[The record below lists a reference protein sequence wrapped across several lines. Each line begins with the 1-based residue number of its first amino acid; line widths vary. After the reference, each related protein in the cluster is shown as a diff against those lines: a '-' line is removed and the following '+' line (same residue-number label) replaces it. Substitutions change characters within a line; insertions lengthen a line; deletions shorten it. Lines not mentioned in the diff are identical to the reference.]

1 MTSRLALG
9 ATVAA
14 IVLCTTAGA
23 SAQTYEVTKLVPGS
37 AFHGVHGLGIDK
49 SGRLFAGS
57 VAGAALYEVDRDNG
71 TAKIAI
77 PSPEGMA
84 DDIAFAPDG
93 TMAWTGFLT
102 GDLYSRKG
110 DGPVKKLASGLPGIN
125 SLAFRKDGRL
135 YATQVFLGDA
145 LYEIDVEGVKP
156 PRKIMEKMG
165 GLNGFEFG
173 PDDMLYGPL
182 WFKGQVAKVDVDKAE
197 LTVVADGFKIPAAV
211 NFDSKGNLWVVDT
224 ALGQLVRVDPK
235 TGAKKMVA
243 QLKPSLDNLAI
254 DDKDRIFV
262 SNMADNGIQ
271 EVDPETGAAKQVIIG
286 KLALPGGI
294 GVVSD
299 GGKDTIYVADV
310 FAYRTVDGAT
320 GEVSEP
326 ARMHADGVTLE
337 YPMSA
342 TAKGDDVLLSSWF
355 TGTVQLIDRKTG
367 KTREMLHDFKAPHDA
382 IKLGDGSIL
391 VNELGSKSLVRA
403 SGEHGKDRT
412 VVIGGLEGPVGL
424 VAGSGGAVYLTE
436 AFAGQVSK
444 VEANGEKTVIAKDLK
459 RPEGIALAP
468 DGKLIVAEVGAKRI
482 IQIDPANGT
491 VTEIAANLPIG
502 LAGRARRTAEQHP
515 DRRRRRRDGGDLLLV
530 GYRERDLQG
539 HEKIGVGGSRP
550 LRPVILSYAL
560 GSPRIISVALAIL
573 LLLELGKPSPSLDF
587 MLWISA
593 MTRARLSKNSISS
606 RPILKSRPVR
616 LIQPMLMRKPA
627 AQWMRTPERALV
639 FSTRIEGHGLT

>member
-1 MTSRLALG
+1 MTSRLALY

-14 IVLCTTAGA
+14 TVLFTTGVGA

-37 AFHGVHGLGIDK
+37 AFHGVHGLAIDK
-49 SGRLFAGS
+49 AGRLFAGS
-57 VAGAALYEVDRDNG
+57 VAGAALYEVDRNNG

-77 PSPEGMA
+77 PAPEGMA

-110 DGPVKKLASGLPGIN
+110 DGPIKKLASGLPGIN
-125 SLAFRKDGRL
+125 SLAYRKDGRL
-135 YATQVFLGDA
+135 YATTVFLGDT

-156 PRKIMEKMG
+156 PRMIMEKMG

-182 WFKGQVAKVDVDKAE
+182 WFKGQVARVDVDKPE

-235 TGAKKMVA
+235 TGVKKVIA

-271 EVDPETGAAKQVIIG
+271 EVDPETGAAKQLIIG
-286 KLALPGGI
+286 KLALPSGI
-294 GVVSD
+294 AVVSD
-299 GGKDTIYVADV
+299 GAKDTIYVADV

-342 TAKGDDVLLSSWF
+342 TAKGDDVILSSWF
-355 TGTVQLIDRKTG
+355 TGTVQVIDRKTG

-382 IKLGDGSIL
+382 IKLSDGSLL

-403 SGEHGKDRT
+403 SGEHGKDRN
-412 VVIGGLEGPVGL
+412 VLIGGLEGPVGL
-424 VAGSGGAVYLTE
+424 VGGEKGDVYVTE

-444 VEANGEKTVIAKDLK
+444 VESNGGKTVIAKDLK
-459 RPEGIALAP
+459 MPEGIALAG

-482 IQIDPANGT
+482 VQIDPQNGN
-491 VTEIAANLPIG
+491 VTEIAGNLPIG
-502 LAGRARRTAEQHP
+502 LPAAAP
-515 DRRRRRRDGGDLLLV
+515 GGLPV
-530 GYRERDLQG
+530 PT
-539 HEKIGVGGSRP
+539 GVGVGASGT
-550 LRPVILSYAL
+550 IYFSSDIENAIYK
-560 GSPRIISVALAIL
+560 VA
-573 LLLELGKPSPSLDF
+573 K
-587 MLWISA
+587 
-593 MTRARLSKNSISS
+593 K
-606 RPILKSRPVR
+606 
-616 LIQPMLMRKPA
+616 
-627 AQWMRTPERALV
+627 
-639 FSTRIEGHGLT
+639 

>member
-1 MTSRLALG
+1 MMGRLALW
-9 ATVAA
+9 ASVAA
-14 IVLCTTAGA
+14 IVAGTTAGA

-57 VAGAALYEVDRDNG
+57 VAGAALYEVDRNSG
-71 TAKIAI
+71 TAKIAV
-77 PSPEGMA
+77 PSPEGMS

-93 TMAWTGFLT
+93 TMAWTAFLT

-110 DGPVKKLASGLPGIN
+110 DGAVKKLASGLPGIN

-135 YATQVFLGDA
+135 YATQVFLADA

-173 PDDMLYGPL
+173 PDDKLYGPL
-182 WFKGQVAKVDVDKAE
+182 WFKGQVARVDVDKAE
-197 LTVVADGFKIPAAV
+197 LSVVADGFKIPAAV
-211 NFDSKGNLWVVDT
+211 NFDSKGNLFVVDT

-271 EVDPETGAAKQVIIG
+271 EVDPETGAARQVIIG

-299 GGKDTIYVADV
+299 GGKDTIYIADV

-320 GEVSEP
+320 GEISEP

-342 TAKGDDVLLSSWF
+342 TASGDDVLLSSWF

-367 KTREMLHDFKAPHDA
+367 KTREMLHGFKTPHDA
-382 IKLGDGSIL
+382 VKLGDGSIL

-424 VAGSGGAVYLTE
+424 AAGSGGAVYLTE

-444 VEANGEKTVIAKDLK
+444 VEANGEKTVIARDLK
-459 RPEGIALAP
+459 GPEGIAVAP
-468 DGKLIVAEVGAKRI
+468 DGKLIVAEVGARRI
-482 IQIDPANGT
+482 VSIDPASGA
-491 VTEIAANLPIG
+491 VSEIAANLPIG
-502 LAGRARRTAEQHP
+502 LPAAP
-515 DRRRRRRDGGDLLLV
+515 GGLPSN
-530 GYRERDLQG
+530 
-539 HEKIGVGGSRP
+539 IPTGVGVGATG
-550 LRPVILSYAL
+550 VIYFS
-560 GSPRIISVALAIL
+560 SDIENAIY
-573 LLLELGKPSPSLDF
+573 KV
-587 MLWISA
+587 
-593 MTRARLSKNSISS
+593 
-606 RPILKSRPVR
+606 VR
-616 LIQPMLMRKPA
+616 K
-627 AQWMRTPERALV
+627 
-639 FSTRIEGHGLT
+639 

>member
-14 IVLCTTAGA
+14 TVLFSTSVGA

-49 SGRLFAGS
+49 AGRLFAGS
-57 VAGAALYEVDRDNG
+57 VAGAALYEVDRNNG

-77 PSPEGMA
+77 PTPEGMA

-110 DGPVKKLASGLPGIN
+110 DGPIKKLASGLPGIN

-135 YATQVFLGDA
+135 YATTVFLGDT

-156 PRKIMEKMG
+156 PRMIMEKMG

-271 EVDPETGAAKQVIIG
+271 EVDPETGAAKQIIIG

-320 GEVSEP
+320 GEVTEP

-342 TAKGDDVLLSSWF
+342 TAKGDEVILSSWF
-355 TGTVQLIDRKTG
+355 TGTVQVIDRKTG
-367 KTREMLHDFKAPHDA
+367 KTREMMHGFKAPHDA
-382 IKLGDGSIL
+382 IRLEDGSIL
-391 VNELGSKSLVRA
+391 VNELGTKSLVRV
-403 SGEHGKDRT
+403 SGEHGKDRNAADRRRSK
-412 VVIGGLEGPVGL
+412 GR
-424 VAGSGGAVYLTE
+424 SGWSAARMARSTSPRLLP
-436 AFAGQVSK
+436 AQVSK
-444 VEANGEKTVIAKDLK
+444 VESNGEKTVIAKDLK
-459 RPEGIALAP
+459 MPEGIARAA

-482 IQIDPANGT
+482 D
-491 VTEIAANLPIG
+491 
-502 LAGRARRTAEQHP
+502 RDRSARRNRHARSPATCRSGWPARPGDCRPIFRPASASARPASIYFSSDIENAIYKVAEEVGLVPRHAWEEAKPGPMDQAARPQSGGTGGHASRGSNILP
-515 DRRRRRRDGGDLLLV
+515 LSVRVLRRAPTTGDAV
-530 GYRERDLQG
+530 
-539 HEKIGVGGSRP
+539 
-550 LRPVILSYAL
+550 LRGCPEIDQQI
-560 GSPRIISVALAIL
+560 P
-573 LLLELGKPSPSLDF
+573 ELRGATQFRADSKPSSGGCDGELDE
-587 MLWISA
+587 
-593 MTRARLSKNSISS
+593 
-606 RPILKSRPVR
+606 
-616 LIQPMLMRKPA
+616 RK
-627 AQWMRTPERALV
+627 MV
-639 FSTRIEGHGLT
+639 

>member
-1 MTSRLALG
+1 MTSRLALC

-14 IVLCTTAGA
+14 AVLFTSHVGA

-37 AFHGVHGLGIDK
+37 AFHGVHGLGIDRA
-49 SGRLFAGS
+49 GRLLAGS
-57 VAGAALYEVDRDNG
+57 VAGAAIYEVDRNNG

-77 PSPEGMA
+77 PAPEGMA

-93 TMAWTGFLT
+93 TMAWTGFLS

-110 DGPVKKLASGLPGIN
+110 DGPIKKLASGLPGIN
-125 SLAFRKDGRL
+125 SLAYRKDGRL
-135 YATQVFLGDA
+135 YATTVFLGDA
-145 LYEIDVEGVKP
+145 LYEIDIEGVKP
-156 PRKIMEKMG
+156 PRLIMEKMG

-182 WFKGQVAKVDVDKAE
+182 WFKGQVAKVDVDRPE
-197 LTVVADGFKIPAAV
+197 LTVVAEGFKIPAAV
-211 NFDSKGNLWVVDT
+211 NFDSKGNLWVVDA

-271 EVDPETGAAKQVIIG
+271 EVDPETGAAKQLIIG

-299 GGKDTIYVADV
+299 GAKDTIYVADV

-342 TAKGDDVLLSSWF
+342 TARGDEVILSSWF
-355 TGTVQLIDRKTG
+355 TGTVQVIDRNSG
-367 KTREMLHDFKAPHDA
+367 KTREMMHGFKAPHDA
-382 IKLGDGSIL
+382 IRLADGSIL
-391 VNELGSKSLVRA
+391 VNELGSKSLIRA
-403 SGEHGKDRT
+403 SGEHGKDRN
-412 VVIGGLEGPVGL
+412 VLIGDLEGPVGL
-424 VAGSGGAVYLTE
+424 VGGPKGEVYVTE

-444 VEANGEKTVIAKDLK
+444 VESSGEKTVVAKDLK
-459 RPEGIALAP
+459 MPEGIALAP

-482 IQIDPANGT
+482 VQIDPQNGNT
-491 VTEIAANLPIG
+491 TEIAGNLPIG
-502 LAGRARRTAEQHP
+502 LPPATP
-515 DRRRRRRDGGDLLLV
+515 GGLPV
-530 GYRERDLQG
+530 PT
-539 HEKIGVGGSRP
+539 GVGIGASGT
-550 LRPVILSYAL
+550 IYFS
-560 GSPRIISVALAIL
+560 SDIENAIY
-573 LLLELGKPSPSLDF
+573 KV
-587 MLWISA
+587 
-593 MTRARLSKNSISS
+593 TK
-606 RPILKSRPVR
+606 K
-616 LIQPMLMRKPA
+616 Q
-627 AQWMRTPERALV
+627 TP
-639 FSTRIEGHGLT
+639 

>member
-1 MTSRLALG
+1 MTSRLAL
-9 ATVAA
+9 ATTVAA
-14 IVLCTTAGA
+14 IVLGNTAVA

-57 VAGAALYEVDRDNG
+57 VAGATLYEVDRANG
-71 TAKIAI
+71 TAKIAV

-197 LTVVADGFKIPAAV
+197 LSVVADGFKIPAAV
-211 NFDSKGNLWVVDT
+211 NFDSKGNLFVVDT

-271 EVDPETGAAKQVIIG
+271 EVDPETGTAKQVIIG

-299 GGKDTIYVADV
+299 GGKDTIYIADV

-342 TAKGDDVLLSSWF
+342 TANGDDVLLSSWF

-367 KTREMLHDFKAPHDA
+367 KTKEMLHDFKAPHDA
-382 IKLGDGSIL
+382 VKLGDGSIL

-412 VVIGGLEGPVGL
+412 VVLGGLEGPVGL
-424 VAGSGGAVYLTE
+424 VAGSGGTVYLTE

-444 VEANGEKTVIAKDLK
+444 VEANGEKTVVAKDLK
-459 RPEGIALAP
+459 GPEGIALAP

-502 LAGRARRTAEQHP
+502 LPAAP
-515 DRRRRRRDGGDLLLV
+515 GGLPSN
-530 GYRERDLQG
+530 
-539 HEKIGVGGSRP
+539 IPTGVGVGATG
-550 LRPVILSYAL
+550 VIYFS
-560 GSPRIISVALAIL
+560 SDIENAIY
-573 LLLELGKPSPSLDF
+573 KV
-587 MLWISA
+587 
-593 MTRARLSKNSISS
+593 
-606 RPILKSRPVR
+606 VR
-616 LIQPMLMRKPA
+616 K
-627 AQWMRTPERALV
+627 
-639 FSTRIEGHGLT
+639 

>member
-1 MTSRLALG
+1 MTSRLAFG

-14 IVLCTTAGA
+14 AMLFATGA

-49 SGRLFAGS
+49 TGRLFAGS
-57 VAGAALYEVDRDNG
+57 VAGAALYEVDRANG

-77 PSPEGMA
+77 ASPEGMA

-102 GDLYSRKG
+102 GDIYSRKG

-182 WFKGQVAKVDVDKAE
+182 WFKGQVARVDVDKGE
-197 LTVVADGFKIPAAV
+197 LKVVADGFKIPAAV

-243 QLKPSLDNLAI
+243 QLKASLDNLAI

-271 EVDPETGAAKQVIIG
+271 EIDPETGAARQVISG

-299 GGKDTIYVADV
+299 GTKDTIYVADV

-342 TAKGDDVLLSSWF
+342 TAKGDDVILSSWF
-355 TGTVQLIDRKTG
+355 TGTVQVIDRKTG
-367 KTREMLHDFKAPHDA
+367 KTREMLHGFKAPHDA
-382 IKLGDGSIL
+382 IKLADGTIL
-391 VNELGSKSLVRA
+391 VNELGSKALVRA

-412 VVIGGLEGPVGL
+412 ELSSGLEGPVGL
-424 VAGSGGAVYLTE
+424 VAGSKGDVYVTE
-436 AFAGQVSK
+436 AFAGQVSLI
-444 VEANGEKTVIAKDLK
+444 ESNGEKTIIAKDLK
-459 RPEGIALAP
+459 MPEGIALGP
-468 DGKLIVAEVGAKRI
+468 DGMLVVAEVGAKRI
-482 IQIDPANGT
+482 VRIDPVTGT

-502 LAGRARRTAEQHP
+502 LAAAP
-515 DRRRRRRDGGDLLLV
+515 GGLPTNIPTGV
-530 GYRERDLQG
+530 
-539 HEKIGVGGSRP
+539 GVGGSG
-550 LRPVILSYAL
+550 VIYFTSD
-560 GSPRIISVALAIL
+560 VENAIY
-573 LLLELGKPSPSLDF
+573 KV
-587 MLWISA
+587 
-593 MTRARLSKNSISS
+593 
-606 RPILKSRPVR
+606 VR
-616 LIQPMLMRKPA
+616 K
-627 AQWMRTPERALV
+627 
-639 FSTRIEGHGLT
+639 

>member
-1 MTSRLALG
+1 MTSRLALRT
-9 ATVAA
+9 TVAA
-14 IVLCTTAGA
+14 TVLFATGVGA
-23 SAQTYEVTKLVPGS
+23 SAQTYEVTQLVPGS

-49 SGRLFAGS
+49 AGRLFAGS
-57 VAGAALYEVDRDNG
+57 VAGAALYEVDRNNG

-77 PSPEGMA
+77 PTPEGMA

-110 DGPVKKLASGLPGIN
+110 DGPIKKLASGLPGIN
-125 SLAFRKDGRL
+125 SLAYRKDGRL
-135 YATQVFLGDA
+135 YATTVFLGDT
-145 LYEIDVEGVKP
+145 LYEIDVEGIKP
-156 PRKIMEKMG
+156 PRTIMEKMG

-197 LTVVADGFKIPAAV
+197 LTIVADGFKIPAAV

-271 EVDPETGAAKQVIIG
+271 EVDAETGAARQVISG

-326 ARMHADGVTLE
+326 ARMHAAGVTLE

-342 TAKGDDVLLSSWF
+342 TAKGDEVILSSWF
-355 TGTVQLIDRKTG
+355 TGTVQVIDRKTG
-367 KTREMLHDFKAPHDA
+367 ATREMMHDFKAPHDA
-382 IKLGDGSIL
+382 IRLADGSVL
-391 VNELGSKSLVRA
+391 VNELGSKSLIRA

-412 VVIGGLEGPVGL
+412 VLIGDLAGPVGL
-424 VAGSGGAVYLTE
+424 VGGPNGDVYVTE
-436 AFAGQVSK
+436 AFGGQVSK
-444 VEANGEKTVIAKDLK
+444 VQSNGEKTVIAKDLK
-459 RPEGIALAP
+459 MPEGIALTP
-468 DGKLIVAEVGAKRI
+468 GGRLIVAEVGAKRI
-482 IQIDPANGT
+482 VEIDPQTGN
-491 VTEIAANLPIG
+491 VTEIAGNLPIG
-502 LAGRARRTAEQHP
+502 LAAAPSGLPTNIP
-515 DRRRRRRDGGDLLLV
+515 T
-530 GYRERDLQG
+530 
-539 HEKIGVGGSRP
+539 GVGVGASGT
-550 LRPVILSYAL
+550 IYFS
-560 GSPRIISVALAIL
+560 SDIENAIY
-573 LLLELGKPSPSLDF
+573 KV
-587 MLWISA
+587 
-593 MTRARLSKNSISS
+593 TK
-606 RPILKSRPVR
+606 K
-616 LIQPMLMRKPA
+616 
-627 AQWMRTPERALV
+627 
-639 FSTRIEGHGLT
+639 

>member
-1 MTSRLALG
+1 MTSRLAFG

-14 IVLCTTAGA
+14 AVLLATGA

-49 SGRLFAGS
+49 TGRLFAGS
-57 VAGAALYEVDRDNG
+57 VAGAALYEVDRNSG

-84 DDIAFAPDG
+84 DDLAFAPDG

-135 YATQVFLGDA
+135 YATTVFLGDA

-173 PDDMLYGPL
+173 PDDLLYGPL

-299 GGKDTIYVADV
+299 GARDTIYVADV
-310 FAYRTVDGAT
+310 FAYRTVDGTT
-320 GEVSEP
+320 GEVTEP

-342 TAKGDDVLLSSWF
+342 TAKGDDVVLSSWF
-355 TGTVQLIDRKTG
+355 TGTVQVIDRKTG
-367 KTREMLHDFKAPHDA
+367 KTVEMLHDFKAPHDA
-382 IKLGDGSIL
+382 VKLGDGSIL
-391 VNELGSKSLVRA
+391 VNELGSKSLVRV

-424 VAGSGGAVYLTE
+424 VADSKGDVYVTE
-436 AFAGQVSK
+436 AFAGQVSLI
-444 VEANGEKTVIAKDLK
+444 ESNGEKTVIAKDLK
-459 RPEGIALAP
+459 MPEGIALAP
-468 DGKLIVAEVGAKRI
+468 DGNLIVAEVGAKRI
-482 IQIDPANGT
+482 VQIDPVKGT
-491 VTEIAANLPIG
+491 VTEIAGNLPIG
-502 LAGRARRTAEQHP
+502 LAP
-515 DRRRRRRDGGDLLLV
+515 VPGGLPTN
-530 GYRERDLQG
+530 
-539 HEKIGVGGSRP
+539 IPTGVGIGASG
-550 LRPVILSYAL
+550 VIYFSSDLEN
-560 GSPRIISVALAIL
+560 AIY
-573 LLLELGKPSPSLDF
+573 KVV
-587 MLWISA
+587 
-593 MTRARLSKNSISS
+593 K
-606 RPILKSRPVR
+606 K
-616 LIQPMLMRKPA
+616 
-627 AQWMRTPERALV
+627 
-639 FSTRIEGHGLT
+639 

>member
-1 MTSRLALG
+1 MTSRLALCAAVA
-9 ATVAA
+9 ATV
-14 IVLCTTAGA
+14 LFTTGVGA
-23 SAQTYEVTKLVPGS
+23 SAQTYEVTQLVPGS

-49 SGRLFAGS
+49 AGRLFAGS
-57 VAGAALYEVDRDNG
+57 VAGAALYEVDRNNG
-71 TAKIAI
+71 TAKVAI
-77 PSPEGMA
+77 PNPEGMA

-102 GDLYSRKG
+102 GDLYARKG
-110 DGPVKKLASGLPGIN
+110 DGPIKKLASGLPGIN

-135 YATQVFLGDA
+135 YATTVFLGDT

-156 PRKIMEKMG
+156 PRVIMEKMG

-182 WFKGQVAKVDVDKAE
+182 WFKGQVAKVDVDKPE

-235 TGAKKMVA
+235 TGTKKVVA
-243 QLKPSLDNLAI
+243 QLKTSLDNLAI

-271 EVDPETGAAKQVIIG
+271 EVDPETGAVKQLIIG

-326 ARMHADGVTLE
+326 ARMHAAGGTLE

-342 TAKGDDVLLSSWF
+342 TAKGDEVILSSWF
-355 TGTVQLIDRKTG
+355 TGTVQVIDRKTG
-367 KTREMLHDFKAPHDA
+367 KTREMMHDFKAPHDA
-382 IKLGDGSIL
+382 IRLADGSIL
-391 VNELGSKSLVRA
+391 VNELGSKSLIRA
-403 SGEHGKDRT
+403 SGEHGKDRN
-412 VVIGGLEGPVGL
+412 VLIGGLEGPVGL
-424 VAGSGGAVYLTE
+424 VGGEKGDVYVTE

-444 VEANGEKTVIAKDLK
+444 VESNGEKTVVAKDLK
-459 RPEGIALAP
+459 MPEGIALAP

-482 IQIDPANGT
+482 VQIDPLNGN
-491 VTEIAANLPIG
+491 VSEIAGNLPIG
-502 LAGRARRTAEQHP
+502 LVGAP
-515 DRRRRRRDGGDLLLV
+515 GGLPTN
-530 GYRERDLQG
+530 
-539 HEKIGVGGSRP
+539 IPTGVGVGASGT
-550 LRPVILSYAL
+550 IYFS
-560 GSPRIISVALAIL
+560 SDIENAIY
-573 LLLELGKPSPSLDF
+573 KV
-587 MLWISA
+587 
-593 MTRARLSKNSISS
+593 TK
-606 RPILKSRPVR
+606 K
-616 LIQPMLMRKPA
+616 
-627 AQWMRTPERALV
+627 
-639 FSTRIEGHGLT
+639 

>member
-1 MTSRLALG
+1 MTSRLAL
-9 ATVAA
+9 ATTVAA
-14 IVLCTTAGA
+14 IVLGNTAAA

-57 VAGAALYEVDRDNG
+57 VAGAALYEVDRANG

-102 GDLYSRKG
+102 GDLYARKG

-197 LTVVADGFKIPAAV
+197 LSVVADGFKIPAAV
-211 NFDSKGNLWVVDT
+211 NFDSRGNLFVVDT

-271 EVDPETGAAKQVIIG
+271 EVDPETGTAKQVIIG
-286 KLALPGGI
+286 KLSLPGGI

-299 GGKDTIYVADV
+299 GGKDTIYIADV

-342 TAKGDDVLLSSWF
+342 TASGDDVLLSSWF

-367 KTREMLHDFKAPHDA
+367 KTKEMLHDFKAPHDA
-382 IKLGDGSIL
+382 VKLGDGSIL

-412 VVIGGLEGPVGL
+412 VVLGGLEGPVGL
-424 VAGSGGAVYLTE
+424 VAGSGGTVYLTE

-444 VEANGEKTVIAKDLK
+444 VEANGEKTVVAKDLK
-459 RPEGIALAP
+459 GPEGIALAP

-491 VTEIAANLPIG
+491 ITEIASNLPIG
-502 LAGRARRTAEQHP
+502 LPAAP
-515 DRRRRRRDGGDLLLV
+515 GGLPSN
-530 GYRERDLQG
+530 
-539 HEKIGVGGSRP
+539 IPTGVGVGATG
-550 LRPVILSYAL
+550 VIYFS
-560 GSPRIISVALAIL
+560 SDVENAIY
-573 LLLELGKPSPSLDF
+573 KV
-587 MLWISA
+587 
-593 MTRARLSKNSISS
+593 
-606 RPILKSRPVR
+606 VR
-616 LIQPMLMRKPA
+616 K
-627 AQWMRTPERALV
+627 
-639 FSTRIEGHGLT
+639 

>member
-1 MTSRLALG
+1 MTSRLAL
-9 ATVAA
+9 ATTVAA
-14 IVLCTTAGA
+14 IVLGNTAGA

-57 VAGAALYEVDRDNG
+57 VAGAALYEVDRNNG
-71 TAKIAI
+71 TAKIAV
-77 PSPEGMA
+77 PSPEGMS

-93 TMAWTGFLT
+93 TMAWTAFLT

-197 LTVVADGFKIPAAV
+197 LSVVADGFKIPAAV
-211 NFDSKGNLWVVDT
+211 NFDSKGNLLVVDT

-271 EVDPETGAAKQVIIG
+271 EVDPETGAAKQVISG

-299 GGKDTIYVADV
+299 GGKDTIYIADV

-391 VNELGSKSLVRA
+391 VNELGSQSLVRA

-424 VAGSGGAVYLTE
+424 VAGSGGTVYLTE

-444 VEANGEKTVIAKDLK
+444 VEANGEKSVVAKDLK
-459 RPEGIALAP
+459 GPEGIALSP

-482 IQIDPANGT
+482 IQVDPANGT
-491 VTEIAANLPIG
+491 ITEIAANLPIG
-502 LAGRARRTAEQHP
+502 LPAAP
-515 DRRRRRRDGGDLLLV
+515 GGLPSN
-530 GYRERDLQG
+530 
-539 HEKIGVGGSRP
+539 IPTGVGVGATG
-550 LRPVILSYAL
+550 VIYFS
-560 GSPRIISVALAIL
+560 SDVENAIY
-573 LLLELGKPSPSLDF
+573 KV
-587 MLWISA
+587 
-593 MTRARLSKNSISS
+593 
-606 RPILKSRPVR
+606 VR
-616 LIQPMLMRKPA
+616 K
-627 AQWMRTPERALV
+627 
-639 FSTRIEGHGLT
+639 

>member
-1 MTSRLALG
+1 MRLPP
-9 ATVAA
+9 
-14 IVLCTTAGA
+14 
-23 SAQTYEVTKLVPGS
+23 LVPGS

-49 SGRLFAGS
+49 AGHLFADS
-57 VAGAALYEVDRDNG
+57 VAGAALYEVDRTNG

-110 DGPVKKLASGLPGIN
+110 DGPIKKLASGLPGIN
-125 SLAFRKDGRL
+125 SLAYRKDGRL

-156 PRKIMEKMG
+156 PRMIMEKMG

-173 PDDMLYGPL
+173 PDDRLYGPL

-271 EVDPETGAAKQVIIG
+271 EVDAETGAAKQVISG
-286 KLALPGGI
+286 KLAVPGGI

-299 GGKDTIYVADV
+299 GTKDTISVADV

-326 ARMHADGVTLE
+326 ARMHAAGVTLE

-342 TAKGDDVLLSSWF
+342 TARGDEVILSSWF
-355 TGTVQLIDRKTG
+355 TGTVQVIDRKTG
-367 KTREMLHDFKAPHDA
+367 ATREMMHDFKAPHDA
-382 IKLGDGSIL
+382 IRLADGSIL
-391 VNELGSKSLVRA
+391 VNELGSKSLIRA
-403 SGEHGKDRT
+403 GGEHGKDRN
-412 VVIGGLEGPVGL
+412 VLIGGLEGPVGL
-424 VAGSGGAVYLTE
+424 VGGPKGDVYVTE
-436 AFAGQVSK
+436 AFAGQLSRVAS
-444 VEANGEKTVIAKDLK
+444 NGEKTVIAKDLK
-459 RPEGIALAP
+459 MPEGIAMAP
-468 DGKLIVAEVGAKRI
+468 DGKLIMAEVGAKRLVE
-482 IQIDPANGT
+482 IDPQTGKL
-491 VTEIAANLPIG
+491 TEIAGNLPIG
-502 LAGRARRTAEQHP
+502 LPAAP
-515 DRRRRRRDGGDLLLV
+515 GGLPTN
-530 GYRERDLQG
+530 
-539 HEKIGVGGSRP
+539 IPTGVGVGASGT
-550 LRPVILSYAL
+550 IYFS
-560 GSPRIISVALAIL
+560 SDIENAIYRVV
-573 LLLELGKPSPSLDF
+573 K
-587 MLWISA
+587 
-593 MTRARLSKNSISS
+593 K
-606 RPILKSRPVR
+606 
-616 LIQPMLMRKPA
+616 
-627 AQWMRTPERALV
+627 
-639 FSTRIEGHGLT
+639 

>member
-14 IVLCTTAGA
+14 IILCAGSGA
-23 SAQTYEVTKLVPGS
+23 SAQTYEVTRLVPGS

-57 VAGAALYEVDRDNG
+57 VAGAALYEVDRAGG

-93 TMAWTGFLT
+93 TMAWTAFLT
-102 GDLYSRKG
+102 GDLYARKG
-110 DGPVKKLASGLPGIN
+110 DGPVRKLASGLPGIN

-173 PDDMLYGPL
+173 PDDRLYGPL

-197 LTVVADGFKIPAAV
+197 LAVVADGFKIPAAV

-224 ALGQLVRVDPK
+224 ALGQLVRVDTK

-254 DDKDRIFV
+254 DANDRIFV

-271 EVDPETGAAKQVIIG
+271 EVDPETGNARQVISG

-342 TAKGDDVLLSSWF
+342 TANGDDVLLSSWF

-367 KTREMLHDFKAPHDA
+367 KTKEMLHDFKAPHDA
-382 IKLGDGSIL
+382 VKLSDGSIL

-403 SGEHGKDRT
+403 SGEHGKDRK
-412 VVIGGLEGPVGL
+412 VVIGGLEGPVGM
-424 VAGSGGAVYLTE
+424 VAGPGDAVYVTE
-436 AFAGQVSK
+436 AFTGQVSK
-444 VEANGEKTVIAKDLK
+444 VGANGEKSVIARDLK
-459 RPEGIALAP
+459 MPEGIALAP
-468 DGKLIVAEVGAKRI
+468 DGKLVVAEVGAKRL
-482 IQIDPANGT
+482 IQIDPKDGA
-491 VTEIAANLPIG
+491 VTEIAGNLPIG
-502 LAGRARRTAEQHP
+502 LPAAP
-515 DRRRRRRDGGDLLLV
+515 GGLPSN
-530 GYRERDLQG
+530 
-539 HEKIGVGGSRP
+539 IPTGVGVGATG
-550 LRPVILSYAL
+550 VIYFS
-560 GSPRIISVALAIL
+560 SDIENAIY
-573 LLLELGKPSPSLDF
+573 KV
-587 MLWISA
+587 
-593 MTRARLSKNSISS
+593 TRK
-606 RPILKSRPVR
+606 
-616 LIQPMLMRKPA
+616 
-627 AQWMRTPERALV
+627 
-639 FSTRIEGHGLT
+639 

>member
-1 MTSRLALG
+1 MTSKLALG
-9 ATVAA
+9 ASVAA
-14 IVLCTTAGA
+14 IVLCTTSLGA

-49 SGRLFAGS
+49 AGRLFAGS
-57 VAGAALYEVDRDNG
+57 VAGAALYEVDRTSG
-71 TAKIAI
+71 TAKISI

-93 TMAWTGFLT
+93 TMAWTAFLT
-102 GDLYSRKG
+102 GDLYARKG

-299 GGKDTIYVADV
+299 GAKDTIYVADV
-310 FAYRTVDGAT
+310 FAYRTVDGTT

-342 TAKGDDVLLSSWF
+342 TARGDDVLLSSWF
-355 TGTVQLIDRKTG
+355 TGTVQLIDRRTG
-367 KTREMLHDFKAPHDA
+367 KTKEMLHDFKAPHDA
-382 IKLGDGSIL
+382 VKLGDGSIL

-424 VAGSGGAVYLTE
+424 AAGPGDAVYVTE

-444 VEANGEKTVIAKDLK
+444 VGSNGEKAVVARDLK
-459 RPEGIALAP
+459 GPEGIALAP

-482 IQIDPANGT
+482 VSIDPKDGT
-491 VTEIAANLPIG
+491 VTEIAGNLPIG
-502 LAGRARRTAEQHP
+502 LPAAP
-515 DRRRRRRDGGDLLLV
+515 GGLPSN
-530 GYRERDLQG
+530 
-539 HEKIGVGGSRP
+539 IPTGVGVGATG
-550 LRPVILSYAL
+550 VIYFS
-560 GSPRIISVALAIL
+560 SDIENAIY
-573 LLLELGKPSPSLDF
+573 KV
-587 MLWISA
+587 
-593 MTRARLSKNSISS
+593 TRK
-606 RPILKSRPVR
+606 
-616 LIQPMLMRKPA
+616 
-627 AQWMRTPERALV
+627 
-639 FSTRIEGHGLT
+639 

>member
-14 IVLCTTAGA
+14 TVLFSTNVGA

-49 SGRLFAGS
+49 AGRLFAGS

-77 PSPEGMA
+77 PAPEGMA

-110 DGPVKKLASGLPGIN
+110 DGPIKKLASGLPGIN
-125 SLAFRKDGRL
+125 SLAYRKDGRL
-135 YATQVFLGDA
+135 YATTVFLGDT

-156 PRKIMEKMG
+156 PRMIMEKMG

-182 WFKGQVAKVDVDKAE
+182 WFKGQVAKVDVDKPE

-235 TGAKKMVA
+235 TGAKKVVA

-271 EVDPETGAAKQVIIG
+271 EVDPETGAAKQLIIG

-299 GGKDTIYVADV
+299 GAKDTIYVADM

-342 TAKGDDVLLSSWF
+342 TAKADEVILSSWF
-355 TGTVQLIDRKTG
+355 TGTVQVIDRKTG
-367 KTREMLHDFKAPHDA
+367 KTREMMHDFKAPHDA
-382 IKLGDGSIL
+382 IRLADGSIL
-391 VNELGSKSLVRA
+391 VNELGSKSLIRA
-403 SGEHGKDRT
+403 SGEHGKDRN
-412 VVIGGLEGPVGL
+412 VLIGDLEGPVGL
-424 VAGSGGAVYLTE
+424 VGGPKGGVYVTE

-444 VEANGEKTVIAKDLK
+444 VESNGEKTVVAKDLK
-459 RPEGIALAP
+459 MPEGIALAP

-482 IQIDPANGT
+482 VQIDPLNGN
-491 VTEIAANLPIG
+491 VSEIAGNLPIG
-502 LAGRARRTAEQHP
+502 LVGAP
-515 DRRRRRRDGGDLLLV
+515 GGLPTN
-530 GYRERDLQG
+530 
-539 HEKIGVGGSRP
+539 IPTGVGVGASGT
-550 LRPVILSYAL
+550 IYFS
-560 GSPRIISVALAIL
+560 SDIENAIY
-573 LLLELGKPSPSLDF
+573 KV
-587 MLWISA
+587 
-593 MTRARLSKNSISS
+593 TK
-606 RPILKSRPVR
+606 K
-616 LIQPMLMRKPA
+616 
-627 AQWMRTPERALV
+627 
-639 FSTRIEGHGLT
+639 